1 MWLENRFQLCPTS
14 ERTLILYGGE
24 DFGAPFLV
32 ERLKRELPV
41 AWMTIGPSEAGD
53 PIALG
58 NKLAEAVNEALA
70 GNLLQHALPYGVHLR
85 TLSMRRNQLLPFVL
99 VISNA
104 DLAPEFAEMAA
115 RTCRSD
121 LGVWLLVG
129 AGFDVTG
136 SVRVGTD
143 ELRLS
148 LGEAR
153 ALSPQG
159 LSDETVAALH
169 SSTRGAYTSFLAEV
183 YRCAGLPEMLIP
195 LAGEWVYPESEARH
209 EAPEDVLEALV
220 RLSRWSDALEVA
232 AELVPERVE
241 DLLYA
246 AGPEFQQQ
254 GLLPRLHILLSL
266 LPDSFLTR
274 ERTLEWR
281 LLAAHQV
288 GAAAEV
294 LPDVRNYLRA
304 HEAPDLRARYAPFAP
319 FPDALGEAERA
330 SNALPS
336 PLTLWQYGRMQP
348 DPQRGIEFLTQ
359 SVSQAE
365 LEGDIHACARAAGTL
380 SARFRHIGDFHSSRT
395 WAAWGLQIFDEHG
408 LKDGMRRL
416 TLYDDLASSRVLL
429 GDTGGLLEQVQEY
442 HTTVENYLPGIAANF
457 RSLLASLER
466 INGNARLASE
476 YTLANL
482 STASRNQK
490 GLRAYEH
497 VRSLLELGKV
507 EDARQ
512 VAAEAVALSAG
523 TAKAQDLR
531 AQLALGMVQA
541 FDDPSEAPGTLG
553 PTFGTELEF
562 EQRAMAA
569 LHYLLAKPDGIDDVP
584 EALLE
589 KLKGLSETALRV
601 LSGPPDAFHRV
612 WKLLGA
618 EGGSVLELK
627 VLGRTS
633 ARLEGNEV
641 ELTKRQWEILVALAL
656 HPEGL
661 DYESL
666 HAFLL
671 HDSDQMSPGTL
682 RSHVSYLRSRVPISD
697 NPYRIEVPYTIDVRQ
712 VEERLTEGK
721 VREAVAMA
729 SGTVLPRSTLP
740 GIREVGAHLDQALRE
755 SVLSSGDAEVLYSA
769 TGLWPDDLEVWEASL
784 TALHGRDP
792 RVPLIRA
799 RVQSLQREYG
809 AA

>member
-14 ERTLILYGGE
+14 ERTLVLYGGE

-41 AWMTIGPSEAGD
+41 AWMTVGPSEAGD

-58 NKLAEAVNEALA
+58 NKLAEAVNEALS

-115 RTCRSD
+115 RACRSD

-129 AGFDVTG
+129 AGFDIKG
-136 SVRVGTD
+136 SVRVGTE

-153 ALSPQG
+153 ALSPHG
-159 LSDETVAALH
+159 LSDESVAALH
-169 SSTRGAYTSFLAEV
+169 SSTRGAYTSFLTEV

-209 EAPEDVLEALV
+209 EAPEDVVEALT
-220 RLSRWSDALEVA
+220 RLGRWIDALEVA
-232 AELVPERVE
+232 TEHVPERVE
-241 DLLYA
+241 ELLHF

-254 GLLPRLHILLSL
+254 GLLARLHVLLSL
-266 LPDSFLTR
+266 LPDAFVNR

-281 LLAAHQV
+281 LVAARQV
-288 GAAAEV
+288 GADTEL
-294 LPDVRNYLRA
+294 LPAIRSYLLSN
-304 HEAPDLRARYAPFAP
+304 ESPELRARYAPLAP
-319 FPDALGEAERA
+319 FKEALGEARRA
-330 SNALPS
+330 VEFLPT
-336 PLTLWQYGRMQP
+336 PLTLWQYGRMHP
-348 DPQRGIEFLTQ
+348 DPQEGIEFLTR

-365 LEGDIHACARAAGTL
+365 LEGDMYACARAAGNLAT
-380 SARFRHIGDFHSSRT
+380 RFRHIGDFHSSRT
-395 WAAWGLQIFDEHG
+395 WAAWGMQIFDENG
-408 LKDGMRRL
+408 LKDGIRRL
-416 TLYDDLASSRVLL
+416 SLYDELASSRVLL
-429 GDTGGLLEQVQEY
+429 GDTAGLLEQVHDY
-442 HTTVENYLPGIAANF
+442 HTTVENFLPGVAANL
-457 RSLLASLER
+457 RSLLANLER
-466 INGNARLASE
+466 LAGDPVLAAE

-482 STASRNQK
+482 STASRSQK

-497 VRSLLELGKV
+497 VRSLLELGNIEEAEV
-507 EDARQ
+507 
-512 VAAEAVALSAG
+512 VATEAVALSAG
-523 TAKAQDLR
+523 TAQVQDLR
-531 AQLALGMVQA
+531 AQLALGMVQS
-541 FDDPSEAPGTLG
+541 FSDPAAAGTLLNVMKA
-553 PTFGTELEF
+553 ELEF
-562 EQRAMAA
+562 EQPAMAA
-569 LHYLLAKPDGIDDVP
+569 LHYLLAKPDGIDDIP
-584 EALLE
+584 AALLA

-633 ARLEGNEV
+633 ARLEGSEV

-740 GIREVGAHLDQALRE
+740 GIREVGTHLDQALRE